1 MPSYPWQRYS
11 PDPQFQDFVHVTSFI
26 AGKSKCQGGYKWGVI
41 QMLRAAASLKYPNL
55 GSAIETPKCWLRSL
69 RPPPGVMLVVEN
81 MLSQHIAAV
90 LNIVFGFL

>member
-1 MPSYPWQRYS
+1 
-11 PDPQFQDFVHVTSFI
+11 
-26 AGKSKCQGGYKWGVI
+26 
-41 QMLRAAASLKYPNL
+41 MLRAAASLKYPNL